1 MKKSS
6 SFAENRQ
13 IRVFI
18 SSTFQDMEGE
28 RSYLINRTF
37 PKLRDLAS
45 KRGVTLTELDLR
57 WGITDEESKSGR
69 VVDICLREIENS
81 IPFFIGIIGNRYG
94 WVPEKKDIGDGVT
107 ERFPSVTHYL
117 KDHLSVTEMEMQF
130 GVLEREED
138 MHAFFYIKEPE
149 VDPENPVMLRRLKEA
164 VKASRYPV
172 STYTSLEDLGQ
183 QVETAFVSLLD
194 QLFPDEGLTGHQ
206 KDKMTQYSFIR
217 KLIQTY
223 VKNQESFDYLT
234 RFAEDP
240 ERDHL
245 VVTGDSGMGK
255 SALLAN
261 WAKENEHNEH
271 FTVIPYFLSNGGNQS
286 SSSILNYI
294 AEEISARCGLHIA
307 NGADHDTMERLL
319 QEFSTR
325 KNDKLVIII
334 DAINQIADVK
344 QAKLLNWLPAFPKN
358 VKVIV
363 SSLRTD
369 QTMEALLNR
378 NYHVYELSHLE
389 EGQRR
394 QLVEE
399 YLRDNYSKHL
409 EDDLISRII
418 KDPQCENTLVLK
430 TLLDE
435 IICTGRHDVLDKQID
450 YYLNSSSVAE
460 FYEKVI
466 MRFEKEFG
474 HQFVRKVL
482 GLLAVSRNGL
492 TEQQIIR
499 MTGIKPLDW
508 SAFYCSFS
516 THLNNQ
522 SGRLVFTH
530 NYITSTVQH
539 RYLDNDPEFER
550 GCRLTIANDLLEE
563 QNDYAF
569 QEVPFQLD
577 KLKDWDRLH
586 DYIATHRYLVYCMDF
601 DEVEIGTYWRHIFEA
616 RPDYELE
623 DYLKDCP
630 NNQEEAIQFYIR
642 LLRLC
647 VVLFKIKPKRVFIKN
662 LESILQKHPETATPK
677 AYQALSGSF
686 SGPEDGMTIK
696 DAQRYA
702 EKSLEICR
710 DKNDIP
716 GVIQSLKLM
725 GSAYYGEHAR
735 DEKNISAKRN
745 AFEAWKKARDLS
757 IELHGELHPLVMDG
771 YKDMAIMCDDPAE
784 AERLAL
790 KGLELGIM
798 LFGKDHPL
806 LGRPYH
812 YVGCVYRDMGRWED
826 ALHYFREAYRVWLP
840 AYGINH
846 EIMVSSHGNQGMCLW
861 KLGQLEEALECYNTS
876 IRILPIIYEAPHH
889 DRAVTQFNRARILLE
904 LGRTDECLD
913 ACRDVER
920 TLSDKNVR
928 SEQRSLD
935 LEKRYLKFRKQLPKK
950 P

>member
-1 MKKSS
+1 MSKVL
-6 SFAENRQ
+6 SFAVNRQ

-37 PKLRDLAS
+37 PTLRTLAS
-45 KRGVTLTELDLR
+45 RRGVMLTELDLR

-81 IPFFIGIIGNRYG
+81 VPFFIGILGNRYG
-94 WVPEKKDIGDGVT
+94 WVPKKKDIGDGVT
-107 ERFPSVTHYL
+107 ERFPSVIHYL
-117 KDHLSVTEMEMQF
+117 KNHLSVTEMEMQF

-149 VDPENPVMLRRLKEA
+149 VDPENPVMLRRLKNA
-164 VKASRYPV
+164 VKTSRYPV
-172 STYTSLEDLGQ
+172 SIYTSLEDLGQ
-183 QVETAFVSLLD
+183 QVERAFVSLLD

-206 KDKMTQYSFIR
+206 KEKMTQYSFIR
-217 KLIQTY
+217 KLSSTY
-223 VKNQESFDYLT
+223 VKNQENFDYLT
-234 RFAEDP
+234 RFAEDS
-240 ERDHL
+240 EQDHL
-245 VVTGDSGMGK
+245 VITGDSGMGK

-261 WAKENEHNEH
+261 WTNENEHNEH

-294 AEEISARCGLHIA
+294 AEEISAHCGLDLV
-307 NGADHDTMERLL
+307 NGSDEKTMERLL
-319 QEFSTR
+319 QELSAR
-325 KNDKLVIII
+325 DDRLVIII

-344 QAKLLNWLPAFPKN
+344 QAKLLNWLPVFPKN
-358 VKVIV
+358 VKVV
-363 SSLRTD
+363 FSSLKED
-369 QTMEALLNR
+369 ATMEALLNR
-378 NYHVYELSHLE
+378 KYPIYELSHLD

-394 QLVEE
+394 QLVER
-399 YLRDNYSKHL
+399 YLKENYSKQL
-409 EDDLISRII
+409 RDDLISRII
-418 KDPQCENTLVLK
+418 KDQQCENTLVLK

-435 IICTGRHDVLDKQID
+435 IICIGRHDVLDKQID
-450 YYLNSSSVAE
+450 YYLHSASVAE

-466 MRFEKEFG
+466 MRFEQEFG
-474 HQFVRKVL
+474 HEFIRKVL

-499 MTGIKPLDW
+499 MAGIKPLDW

-530 NYITSTVQH
+530 SYITSTVQH
-539 RYLDNDPEFER
+539 RYLEKDSAFER
-550 GCRLTIANDLLEE
+550 ECRLTIVDDLFDE

-616 RPDYELE
+616 LPDKYTLE
-623 DYLKDCP
+623 GYLNDCP
-630 NNQEEAIQFYIR
+630 DNHEEAIQFYIR

-647 VVLFKIKPKRVFIKN
+647 VVLFKIKPKRVFLKK
-662 LESILQKHPETATPK
+662 LESLLQEHPEFATPK
-677 AYQALSGSF
+677 AYQALSGSL
-686 SGPEDGMTIK
+686 SGPEDGMTLK
-696 DAQRYA
+696 DAMKYA
-702 EKSLEICR
+702 KMSLKICR
-710 DKNDIP
+710 SEHDIP
-716 GVIQSLKLM
+716 GEIQSLRLI
-725 GSAYYGEHAR
+725 GSAYYGIHAR
-735 DEKNISAKRN
+735 EKKEGSAKK
-745 AFEAWKKARDLS
+745 AYDAWEEAQNLT
-757 IELHGELHPLVMDG
+757 IGYYGENHPLVMDG
-771 YKDMAIMCDDPAE
+771 YKDMGLMCNNDEKA
-784 AERLAL
+784 
-790 KGLELGIM
+790 LELLNKAIDLGCM
-798 LFGKDHPL
+798 LLGKGHPL

-812 YVGCVYRDMGRWED
+812 YLGCRYRNMGRWEE

-846 EIMVSSHGNQGMCLW
+846 EIMVSSHGNQGMCYW
-861 KLGQLEEALECYNTS
+861 KLGHLEDALDCYNTS
-876 IRILPIIYEAPHH
+876 LRILPVIYDTPHH
-889 DRAVTQFNRARILLE
+889 DYAITQFNRAWLLYS
-904 LGRTDECLD
+904 LGRMEECLQ
-913 ACRDVER
+913 ACREVEK
-920 TLSDKNVR
+920 TLMDKTVR
-928 SEQRSLD
+928 SEKRSLD
-935 LEKRYLKFRKQLPKK
+935 LEKRYLVFREQLPVK